1 LTIKLTSHSIR
12 CRAVSFCYSPGDNAG
27 NRNYL
32 SLHVT
37 PNI

>member
-12 CRAVSFCYSPGDNAG
+12 CGVSFCYSPGDNT
-27 NRNYL
+27 RNSNVL
-32 SLHVT
+32 LQHVA

>member
-12 CRAVSFCYSPGDNAG
+12 CRAVSFCYSPGDNTRD
-27 NRNYL
+27 RNCL

>member
-12 CRAVSFCYSPGDNAG
+12 CRAVSFCYSPGDNTRHS
-27 NRNYL
+27 NFL
-32 SLHVT
+32 SRHVT

>member
-12 CRAVSFCYSPGDNAG
+12 CRAVSFCYSPGDSARHSNF
-27 NRNYL
+27 L
-32 SLHVT
+32 SRHVT